1 MGDTSFRLK
10 LEMKNI
16 SPHTQSIFQTTGEIQ
31 NIPVVKSRIREI
43 FFFLVVECFNQKY
56 TRLARN

>member
-16 SPHTQSIFQTTGEIQ
+16 SPHTQSIFQRTGKIQ

-43 FFFLVVECFNQKY
+43 SFFSCGMF
-56 TRLARN
+56 

>member
-31 NIPVVKSRIREI
+31 NIPIVKSRIREI
-43 FFFLVVECFNQKY
+43 SFFSCGMF
-56 TRLARN
+56 